1 VEFLMADPVVGE
13 ALAVLHMVEFCRDN
27 GFSSI
32 VLEGDSLLVV
42 QAINNTGVNWSRIG
56 FIIDDIRN
64 ILKGFQWWKICHTKR
79 QENRAAH
86 TLAPVGVQQA
96 LSRTWIDCTLDFIF
110 HIIVS
115 KFSSL
120 MLLSFYALFDFTF

>member
-1 VEFLMADPVVGE
+1 MVDPVVGE
-13 ALAVLHMVEFCRDN
+13 ALAALHTVEFCRHN

-79 QENRAAH
+79 QGNRVAH
-86 TLAPVGVQQA
+86 TLA
-96 LSRTWIDCTLDFIF
+96 
-110 HIIVS
+110 
-115 KFSSL
+115 
-120 MLLSFYALFDFTF
+120 

>member
-1 VEFLMADPVVGE
+1 MQTRYWEKIGYVAVKLDMSKPYDRDVAVDMKNGKLGYGCVIRDSGGNFQAASCHVEFLMADPVVGE
-13 ALAVLHMVEFCRDN
+13 ALAVLHTVEFCRDN

-64 ILKGFQWWKICHTKR
+64 ILKGFQWWKICHTK
-79 QENRAAH
+79 
-86 TLAPVGVQQA
+86 
-96 LSRTWIDCTLDFIF
+96 
-110 HIIVS
+110 
-115 KFSSL
+115 
-120 MLLSFYALFDFTF
+120 